1 MNPILLKKRE
11 LAKALNVSSRT
22 IDSWV
27 AARKIPVVILGN
39 RCHRFRLDA
48 VLEAIGKLERKAVA

>member
-27 AARKIPVVILGN
+27 AARKIPVVVFGN